1 MATKPIVAIV
11 GRPNV
16 GKSTFFNRML
26 GERTAIVQNEPGT
39 TRDRLYGDAEWGGR
53 AFTLVD
59 TGGLDTVTAVGPSS
73 GEDIAAATR
82 EQAQQAIDE
91 ADLIVFMLEA
101 YTGPTPTDED
111 IADLLRRT
119 DKPVVLA
126 VNKAEN
132 VDRANA
138 AVEFYSLGMGDPIPF
153 SAYHG
158 TGTGD
163 LLDTVVKLLPPVAEE
178 EEPEPDAT
186 RIAIVGRPN
195 VGKSRLLNAILG
207 QERSI
212 VSDVP
217 GTTRDPVDT
226 AVEWAG
232 HNLVLVDT
240 AGIRRRG
247 KVEQGIE
254 QYSVIRSLRAI
265 SRSDVVLMLIDA
277 NEGLTAQDEH
287 IAGYVLDESKGL
299 VIVVNKWDLVEKE
312 SDTMRLYTQQLRER
326 LQFLSWAPITF
337 ISAKFSQR
345 IPTALE
351 AAVRIAEER
360 EKRVPTAA
368 LNRLLKE
375 AVYDHEPPSKP
386 GKWLKF
392 LYATQ
397 ADIRPPTF
405 VFFVNDAAQV
415 QFGYRRYLENR
426 LRERFGFEGTPIKLI
441 FRSRQEVR

>member
-1 MATKPIVAIV
+1 MAEKPVIAIV

-16 GKSTFFNRML
+16 GKSTFFNRLL
-26 GERTAIVQNEPGT
+26 GERTAIVQDEPGT

-53 AFTLVD
+53 RFTLVD
-59 TGGLDTVTAVGPSS
+59 TGGLLTGGAS
-73 GEDIAAATR
+73 AANTEVMYRQVR
-82 EQAQQAIDE
+82 EQAEQAIKE
-91 ADLIVFMLEA
+91 ADLLVFMLDA
-101 YTGPTPTDED
+101 ASGTTPADYE
-111 IADLLRRT
+111 IADIVRRSE
-119 DKPVVLA
+119 KPVVLVA
-126 VNKAEN
+126 NKADSPSRE
-132 VDRANA
+132 DA
-138 AVEFYSLGMGDPIPF
+138 AVDLYSLGLGEPIAI

-158 TGTGD
+158 RGVGD
-163 LLDTVVKLLPPVAEE
+163 LLDYIVSLLPPESEE
-178 EEPEPDAT
+178 EEPETDAI

-226 AVEWAG
+226 ELNWNG
-232 HNLVLVDT
+232 FELVLVDT

-247 KVEQGIE
+247 KVEPGIE
-254 QYSVIRSLRAI
+254 QFSVIRSLRAI
-265 SRSDVVLMLIDA
+265 GRADVVLLLFDA
-277 NEGLTAQDEH
+277 VEGITAQDEH
-287 IAGYVLDESKGL
+287 IAGYVLDEMKGL
-299 VIVVNKWDLVEKE
+299 VLVVNKWDLVEKN
-312 SDTMRLYTQQLRER
+312 SNTMREYTASIRER

-351 AAVRIAEER
+351 AAIKVSEER
-360 EKRVPTAA
+360 KKRVPTAG

-375 AVYDHEPPSKP
+375 AVAEHQPPSRP

-405 VFFVNDAAQV
+405 VFFVNDAKQV
-415 QFGYRRYLENR
+415 QFGYKRYLENR
-426 LRERFGFEGTPIKLI
+426 LRERFGFEGTPIKLL
-441 FRSRQEVR
+441 FRNRQET

>member
-1 MATKPIVAIV
+1 MAEKPVIAIV

-16 GKSTFFNRML
+16 GKSTFFNRLL
-26 GERTAIVQNEPGT
+26 GERTAIVQDEPGT

-53 AFTLVD
+53 RFTLVD
-59 TGGLDTVTAVGPSS
+59 TGGLLTGGAS
-73 GEDIAAATR
+73 AANTEVMYRQVR
-82 EQAQQAIDE
+82 EQAEQAIKE
-91 ADLIVFMLEA
+91 ADLLVFMLDA
-101 YTGPTPTDED
+101 ASGTTPADYE
-111 IADLLRRT
+111 IADIVRRSE
-119 DKPVVLA
+119 KPVVLVA
-126 VNKAEN
+126 NKADSPSRE
-132 VDRANA
+132 DA
-138 AVEFYSLGMGDPIPF
+138 AVDLYSLGLGEPIAI

-158 TGTGD
+158 RGVGD
-163 LLDTVVKLLPPVAEE
+163 LLDHIVSLLPPESEE
-178 EEPEPDAT
+178 EEPETDAI

-226 AVEWAG
+226 ELNWNG
-232 HNLVLVDT
+232 FELVLVDT

-247 KVEQGIE
+247 KVEPGIE
-254 QYSVIRSLRAI
+254 QFSVIRSLRAI
-265 SRSDVVLMLIDA
+265 GRADVVLLLFDA
-277 NEGLTAQDEH
+277 VEGITAQDEH
-287 IAGYVLDESKGL
+287 IAGYVLDEMKGL
-299 VIVVNKWDLVEKE
+299 VLVVNKWDLVEKN
-312 SDTMRLYTQQLRER
+312 SNTMREYTASIRER

-351 AAVRIAEER
+351 AAIKVSEER
-360 EKRVPTAA
+360 KKRVPTAG

-375 AVYDHEPPSKP
+375 AVAEHQPPSRP

-405 VFFVNDAAQV
+405 VFFVNDAKQV
-415 QFGYRRYLENR
+415 QFGYKRYLENR
-426 LRERFGFEGTPIKLI
+426 LRERFGFEGTPIKLL
-441 FRSRQEVR
+441 FRNRQET